1 MSDRLVEIWRD
12 TDSVLKGIIVVGVAL
27 RLASAV
33 FQGDTV
39 AILPGIDDQISYHTL
54 AVRVLTG
61 HGFSFATGWWPY
73 THAGQPT
80 AQWSFL
86 YTLYLAGVYALVG
99 VHPIVARLL
108 QAIIAGVLYPWLSW
122 RIGNRVFGRR
132 AGLIAAALS
141 SGYIYFVYYAGALMT
156 ETFYIIAILW
166 GFDLATTFA
175 QPREAGL
182 GPVVGARRPWLLLG
196 LALGTAVLLR
206 QLIAFFV
213 PVVFVWLIVVL
224 RRKTTAGR
232 PGSDTYAWRSIFLG
246 LLLTTGVIAAM
257 ILPWT
262 ARNYRAF
269 HRLVPLNTNAGYVF
283 FWANNPVYGT
293 HFVPIL
299 SDQDY
304 QALIPPNLRGLD
316 EATLDQALLEKGI
329 QFILDDPGRYAL
341 LSLSRIPVY
350 FEFWP
355 TADSGLASN
364 LSRVFS
370 FGILLPF
377 MIYGIIVSTRQW
389 RGFTDSQRSS
399 VALLYLFIVVYSLI
413 HLLSWALVRYRLPVD
428 AILIVFAANA
438 IDTIAT
444 RVEAM
449 RSLNRLVSE
458 RSRTLVLGMGR
469 SGYEPPGHSIAPSVE
484 GQRKDR

>member
-1 MSDRLVEIWRD
+1 
-12 TDSVLKGIIVVGVAL
+12 
-27 RLASAV
+27 
-33 FQGDTV
+33 
-39 AILPGIDDQISYHTL
+39 
-54 AVRVLTG
+54 
-61 HGFSFATGWWPY
+61 
-73 THAGQPT
+73 
-80 AQWSFL
+80 
-86 YTLYLAGVYALVG
+86 
-99 VHPIVARLL
+99 
-108 QAIIAGVLYPWLSW
+108 
-122 RIGNRVFGRR
+122 
-132 AGLIAAALS
+132 
-141 SGYIYFVYYAGALMT
+141 
-156 ETFYIIAILW
+156 
-166 GFDLATTFA
+166 
-175 QPREAGL
+175 
-182 GPVVGARRPWLLLG
+182 
-196 LALGTAVLLR
+196 LLR